1 MSKLE
6 RLGPIK
12 YADYCVLSSFV
23 KSIPFAYFEAV
34 GGELFDRQKKLYGAA
49 VDLKFDLDSVVFGLG
64 SIADINSDDRELFF
78 KKLMRYYKL
87 DFSPNVF
94 NYSTRFHYTLDFES
108 LLTKCA
114 IYLENYYTNAA
125 SYQEYMWLEVE
136 LNSCLDSYRLNNSE
150 SNLIRAFYKFACYV
164 FSATFILQKLH
175 AYWLKCDDD
184 GDGRLNDYLV
194 CSGVLQEYY
203 YVPAI
208 KDLNPT
214 WKQIDLIECF

>member
-12 YADYCVLSSFV
+12 YVDYCVLSSFV

-34 GGELFDRQKKLYGAA
+34 GLELFDKQDKLYGGA
-49 VDLKFDLDSVVFGLG
+49 VDLGLDLDLVVFGLG

-78 KKLMRYYKL
+78 KKLMRHYKL
-87 DFSPNVF
+87 DFSLNVF
-94 NYSTRFHYTLDFES
+94 NYTTRCNYGLHLQE
-108 LLTKCA
+108 LLIKCSK
-114 IYLENYYTNAA
+114 YLERYYENAA
-125 SYQEYMWLEVE
+125 SSQEFMWLKVE

-150 SNLIRAFYKFACYV
+150 SNLIRVFYKFACYV
-164 FSATFILQKLH
+164 FSTTFILQKLH

-184 GDGRLNDYLV
+184 GDERLNDYLV
-194 CSGVLQEYY
+194 CRDVFQKYY

-214 WKQIDLIECF
+214 WKQVDLIECF

>member
-12 YADYCVLSSFV
+12 YADYCALSSFV

-34 GGELFDRQKKLYGAA
+34 GNELFDEQKKLYGRA
-49 VDLKFDLDSVVFGLG
+49 VDLSLDLDLVVFGLG
-64 SIADINSDDRELFF
+64 SIADINSDDRKLFF

-94 NYSTRFHYTLDFES
+94 NYTTRCNYGLHLQK
-108 LLTKCA
+108 LLIKCSK
-114 IYLENYYTNAA
+114 YLEKYYENAA
-125 SYQEYMWLEVE
+125 SSQEYMWLKVE
-136 LNSCLDSYRLNNSE
+136 LNSCLDSHCLNNSE
-150 SNLIRAFYKFACYV
+150 SNLIRAFYLFACYI

-175 AYWLKCDDD
+175 AYWLKRDDD
-184 GDGRLNDYLV
+184 GQLNNYLV
-194 CSGVLQEYY
+194 CRGVLQEYY